1 MKRGIVTR
9 YNTCAYGC
17 VPRSTECQR
26 RFATCTRR
34 RAPFTVTPSMSSV
47 AAVSTRTNGSPSSTS
62 HRNAWQMCQSG
73 NLQSPTSCWTATC
86 NHGLRSAR
94 CCTTNTRGRC
104 GVPAGDRVL
113 GRRAPLVRGRLSRT
127 QWWRRATN
135 ARHPAQRSRTRL
147 HKHCYRN
154 TCRTAY
160 SIELCHAEA
169 EDETRSEIV
178 PG

>member
-1 MKRGIVTR
+1 VFSHCRHTLSYLIH
-9 YNTCAYGC
+9 C
-17 VPRSTECQR
+17 
-26 RFATCTRR
+26 
-34 RAPFTVTPSMSSV
+34 SMSSV

-147 HKHCYRN
+147 HKHCYRQP
-154 TCRTAY
+154 RRDAA
-160 SIELCHAEA
+160 SRRRG
-169 EDETRSEIV
+169 DV
-178 PG
+178 PIGAVMSCAKGPRRAMGARVSHSSARPERPGRNA